1 LKEIANMS
9 EATDWLKDVQEVVAK
24 GQDIAPVIS
33 TNLLTHL
40 ESYETVL
47 EILSRPPEEVTKV
60 MALLGSVTSGQA
72 VSPPPVEV
80 VVPLTPSQEP
90 PQEEPDPLVA
100 QATGIMP
107 AGLGGGGTEGPSPAL
122 TNWMANSGVN
132 TGSYDEAD
140 MRSSGMQ
147 KSGDGGNKS
156 SGLGSPQKLTR
167 IVE

>member
-1 LKEIANMS
+1 MS

-24 GQDIAPVIS
+24 GQDISPVIS
-33 TNLLTHL
+33 TNLLIHL

-47 EILSRPPEEVTKV
+47 EILSRSPEEVTKV
-60 MALLGSVTSGQA
+60 MALLGSVTGTQA

-80 VVPLTPSQEP
+80 VMPLTPSQDPVQGEA
-90 PQEEPDPLVA
+90 DPLVA
-100 QATGIMP
+100 QAIGSMP
-107 AGLGGGGTEGPSPAL
+107 AGLGGGNEGPSAAL
-122 TNWMANSGVN
+122 SNWMATSGVS

-147 KSGDGGNKS
+147 KSGDGGNKA
-156 SGLGSPQKLTR
+156 SGGGSPQKLTR

>member
-1 LKEIANMS
+1 MS

-24 GQDIAPVIS
+24 GQDISPVIS
-33 TNLLTHL
+33 TNLLIHL

-80 VVPLTPSQEP
+80 VAPLTPSQEA
-90 PQEEPDPLVA
+90 PQGEPDPLVA
-100 QATGIMP
+100 QVMGTMP
-107 AGLGGGGTEGPSPAL
+107 AGLGGGGNEGPSPAL
-122 TNWMANSGVN
+122 SNWMANSGVSP
-132 TGSYDEAD
+132 GSYDEAD

-156 SGLGSPQKLTR
+156 PGGGSPQKLTR
-167 IVE
+167 TVE

>member
-9 EATDWLKDVQEVVAK
+9 KATDWLKDVQEVVAR

-90 PQEEPDPLVA
+90 PDPLVA
-100 QATGIMP
+100 QAMGSMP

-147 KSGDGGNKS
+147 KSGDGGNRP
-156 SGLGSPQKLTR
+156 SGGGSPQKLTR

>member
-47 EILSRPPEEVTKV
+47 DILSRPPEEVTRV
-60 MALLGSVTSGQA
+60 MALLGNVTSGQA
-72 VSPPPVEV
+72 VPPPPVEV
-80 VVPLTPSQEP
+80 VVPPTPS
-90 PQEEPDPLVA
+90 EEPVEVDPLVS
-100 QATGIMP
+100 QVMGSMP
-107 AGLGGGGTEGPSPAL
+107 AGLGGGGNEGPSPAL
-122 TNWMANSGVN
+122 SNWMANSGVSA
-132 TGSYDEAD
+132 GSYDEAD

-156 SGLGSPQKLTR
+156 PGGGSPQKLTR

>member
-1 LKEIANMS
+1 MS

-24 GQDIAPVIS
+24 GQDISPVIS
-33 TNLLTHL
+33 TNLLIHL

-80 VVPLTPSQEP
+80 IAPLTPSQEA
-90 PQEEPDPLVA
+90 PQGEPDPLVA
-100 QATGIMP
+100 QAMGIMP
-107 AGLGGGGTEGPSPAL
+107 AGLGGGGNEGPSPAL
-122 TNWMANSGVN
+122 SNWMANSGVSP
-132 TGSYDEAD
+132 GSYDEAD

-156 SGLGSPQKLTR
+156 PGGGSPQKLTR

>member
-1 LKEIANMS
+1 MS
-9 EATDWLKDVQEVVAK
+9 EATDWLKDVQEVVAR

-80 VVPLTPSQEP
+80 VAPLTSPEEP
-90 PQEEPDPLVA
+90 PQGEPDPLVA
-100 QATGIMP
+100 QVMGTMP
-107 AGLGGGGTEGPSPAL
+107 AGLGGGGNEGPSPAL
-122 TNWMANSGVN
+122 SNWMANSGVSP
-132 TGSYDEAD
+132 GSYDEAD

-156 SGLGSPQKLTR
+156 PGGGSPQKLTR